1 MTKILI
7 IEDEASLREDLLDLL
22 EGEGFEVTGAADGQA
37 GVDLARSWQP
47 DLIICDVLMP
57 GLDGYGVLET
67 LRQDETM
74 ALIPFIFLTAKGT
87 GPDLRQ
93 GMTLGA
99 DDYLIKPYKQSE
111 LLAAIATRL
120 HKHTSILQLQEKIE
134 SLESTSLLQ
143 EDFLATTS
151 ENIRGPL
158 TNIAMAVKMLRT
170 VPNRDAQ
177 QRYLDLLQVESSREV
192 KLIDDLLDLQR
203 LENHNYIPRLQPV
216 TLQNWLPVVAE
227 PLRIQAQ
234 ARQQQLHIVVP
245 PYLPALL
252 FDSASLQR
260 VLVELLLNAC
270 KYTAP
275 GGSLSLEVR
284 RELSG
289 DSAATTHFVI
299 SNQAELPEDVLPK
312 LFDPFYRVPGGDRWH
327 QGGSGLGL
335 ALVKRLVD
343 VQSGT
348 LNIKCQPGWLQVQV
362 SFDAEVAPPS
372 VVARA

>member
-22 EGEGFEVTGAADGQA
+22 EGEGFEATGAAEGQA
-37 GVDLARSWQP
+37 GIDLARSWQP

-57 GLDGYGVLET
+57 GIDGYGVLET
-67 LRQDETM
+67 LRQDQSM

-99 DDYLIKPYKQSE
+99 DDYLVKPYKQSE

-120 HKHTSILQLQEKIE
+120 HKHDSILQLQEKIE

-203 LENHNYIPRLQPV
+203 LENHNYIPRLQPIS
-216 TLQNWLPVVAE
+216 LQTWVPVVVE
-227 PLRIQAQ
+227 PLRLQAQ

-252 FDSASLQR
+252 FDGASLQR
-260 VLVELLLNAC
+260 VVVELLLNAC

-275 GGSLSLEVR
+275 GGSISLEVR

-289 DSAATTHFVI
+289 DSAATTYFVI

-348 LNIKCQPGWLQVQV
+348 LNIKCQPGWIQVWIG
-362 SFDAEVAPPS
+362 FDAEVAPPV
-372 VVARA
+372 VVA